1 MILEFYKDYGSACYE
16 ILKFLNKKN
25 NSTLIDMQKHLNIE
39 MEFVIQGV
47 SLLLHRNILSFYK
60 LNNKYFYG
68 LKNNN
73 RHFFNIY
80 LSYIKSKYDL
90 NNYKYFF
97 IILLSGHYKLATELD
112 ICKDNLVN
120 VLPLLKNHKK
130 SKSNLYVVNFDKLN
144 NCIINQYLL
153 LHMFSYYS
161 KSMFEVY
168 KSILKCQDIT
178 ASNIVNN
185 LESNQIYLKDD
196 ISYINEVSNID
207 EYLKYLTNAY
217 FLIKEENKYKIC
229 NTSLKIKELCNI
241 MKNEKR
247 LINGFF
253 ELKSIKDCDL
263 SKIFLIKDLKVKIF
277 KLMDYK
283 IIKIENNDVWR
294 FNKKWNI
301 KFLKVLLTKITNIMN
316 DINQIYEEGVDN
328 EEFIVSTCN
337 LQYLIYLYFI
347 FLN

>member
-1 MILEFYKDYGSACYE
+1 
-16 ILKFLNKKN
+16 
-25 NSTLIDMQKHLNIE
+25 
-39 MEFVIQGV
+39 
-47 SLLLHRNILSFYK
+47 
-60 LNNKYFYG
+60 
-68 LKNNN
+68 
-73 RHFFNIY
+73 
-80 LSYIKSKYDL
+80 
-90 NNYKYFF
+90 
-97 IILLSGHYKLATELD
+97 
-112 ICKDNLVN
+112 
-120 VLPLLKNHKK
+120 
-130 SKSNLYVVNFDKLN
+130 
-144 NCIINQYLL
+144 
-153 LHMFSYYS
+153 MFSYYS